1 MQRKLLASVAA
12 APILAMAFAAS
23 AEVTITTTVTT
34 PVSTAAASSAGA
46 DNIRITSSG
55 SVAPTTAGAA
65 VTINSNNTV
74 TNEGNISL
82 NNLNDSV
89 GVLILGGYTGGFT
102 SSAAISVSEDYL
114 PTDADGDGDLDGE
127 LAQGKNRYGIRIVGP
142 GAFTG
147 DITTAGG
154 STSVRGDDSAGI
166 SIETLMVGS
175 LKSGG
180 GVVVGGK
187 RAYGIHTT
195 ADITGSFTV
204 LQSVQ
209 VSGQDSVGIGIDG
222 NIGGRMTL
230 QSNVTTYGY
239 RYIERPF
246 LDTDTAKLDA
256 DDLYLSGSALR
267 IAGNVGGGVLLD
279 IPPLD
284 LIADDGKSD
293 TTTDSDEDGDGIQD
307 NVEPSSALL
316 VYGSAPVVKIG
327 SDTRSVTL
335 GAVGSGDL
343 NYGFVNRG
351 GITALGV
358 YDGVSATGMQIG
370 GSTGQSTVIA
380 NGLYNS
386 GTISAQA
393 AKAGALGV
401 HLTAGARVD
410 TFQNEGGLA
419 SSATSETTDK
429 VRGLLIDQGASMT
442 TVNVGV
448 YGQINATLEGEKGT
462 AVAID
467 DQSGT
472 LRNINN
478 SGKIIA
484 SIAPTDDVNDKDDA
498 DTDPTNEVVTGSAAA
513 IDARANTTGVTYRQT
528 GVTDG
533 DDFKDGVADA
543 DADGDGV
550 DDNDEPILFGDIL
563 LGSGDDLVDI
573 QNGTTRGAIAFGA
586 GNNTLAISG
595 GASVIGSI
603 SDVGGTLAVNIGK
616 GTLSVTNPSDLTLRS
631 LDMASNSQL
640 LVIADPL
647 AGTSTKLVVQ
657 GTANIATGAQIGMT
671 LKSVLDA
678 PTRYTIIEAATLN
691 AGVLNQNVIAS
702 SPYLYIA
709 SATADQAAGKVYVDI
724 RARTTAELGFSKSQ
738 ASSYDAVLK
747 AIQGDSLIQT
757 AMLGQTTRGG
767 LVSLYD
773 QLTPDTG
780 EGTFAALETANQL
793 MSQATA
799 NRPDPYDRY
808 GPDSFWA
815 QEINTLVRR
824 ENSDTQGS
832 DSQVF
837 GFMGGYESMSA
848 NGGALGL
855 TLAYV
860 NVEEHDSAAVV
871 GENTTASVFQGGV
884 YYRKSMGGLQLN
896 AGAGG
901 GYAWFDG
908 KRRFIAGDAD
918 GDGNS
923 DVIRSNSAQW
933 NGATANAFAGI
944 AYQAMVGRFY
954 ARPELRLDYLY
965 LSEGERKESGGGKAL
980 DLTIQDRSG
989 SNLSGEAAIT
999 FGANF
1004 GRDVWVRPEVRI
1016 GYRQALAGELGDTVA
1031 QFSGGTPFTVAS
1043 AGKDDG
1049 ALTLNLALKSG
1060 TAMSYLGV
1068 EAGAEARKKQ
1078 KRYNVRLIG
1087 RAMF

>member
-55 SVAPTTAGAA
+55 SVAPTAAGAA
-65 VTINSNNTV
+65 VTLNSNNTV
-74 TNEGNISL
+74 TNEGNIST
-82 NNLNDSV
+82 NNVNDSIGILV
-89 GVLILGGYTGGFT
+89 LGGYTGGVT
-102 SSAAISVSEDYL
+102 STTAITLTEDYT
-114 PTDADGDGDLDGE
+114 PTDSDSDGDLDGE
-127 LAQGKNRYGIRIVGP
+127 MVAGKNRYGIRVVGP

-147 DITTAGG
+147 DIKTNGG
-154 STSVRGDDSAGI
+154 SISVRGDDSAGI
-166 SIETLMVGS
+166 SIETQLIGNVTN
-175 LKSGG
+175 GG
-180 GVVVGGK
+180 GIVVSGK
-187 RAYGIHTT
+187 RSYGIHATGDISGNFTNTQGITAIGQGTT
-195 ADITGSFTV
+195 
-204 LQSVQ
+204 
-209 VSGQDSVGIGIDG
+209 GIALDG
-222 NIGGRMTL
+222 NVGGRVTV
-230 QSNVTTYGY
+230 QSAVTAYGY

-246 LDTDTAKLDA
+246 LDSDAAKLDA
-256 DDLYLSGSALR
+256 DDLYIGGSALR
-267 IAGNVGGGVLLD
+267 IAGNVGGGVFLD

-284 LIADDGKSD
+284 LIADDGKAD
-293 TTTDSDEDGDGIQD
+293 TTTDSDEDGDGVQD
-307 NVEPSSALL
+307 NVEPSAALT
-316 VYGSAPVVKIG
+316 VYGSAPAVMIG

-335 GAVGSGDL
+335 GAVGAGDL

-370 GSTGQSTVIA
+370 GATGQSTVIA
-380 NGLYNS
+380 NGIHNS
-386 GTISAQA
+386 GAISATA
-393 AKAGALGV
+393 AKAGAVGI
-401 HLTAGARVD
+401 HLTAGARAD
-410 TFQNEGGLA
+410 TLQNEGGLA
-419 SSATSETTDK
+419 AAATSETTDK

-448 YGQINATLEGEKGT
+448 YGQINASLEGEKGT

-472 LRNINN
+472 LRNITNA
-478 SGKIIA
+478 GKIVA
-484 SIAPTDDVNDKDDA
+484 SIAPTDDINDKDDA

-513 IDARANTTGVTYRQT
+513 IDVRANTTGVTYRQV

-533 DDFKDGVADA
+533 DDGKDGVADA
-543 DADGDGV
+543 DVDGDGV

-563 LGSGDDLVDI
+563 LGSGNDLVDI

-586 GNNTLAISG
+586 GANSLSISG

-657 GTANIATGAQIGMT
+657 GTANIASGAQIGMT

-678 PTRYTIIEAATLN
+678 PTRYTIIEATTLN

-738 ASSYDAVLK
+738 ASAYGAVLK

-757 AMLGQTTRGG
+757 SILGQTTRGG
-767 LVSLYD
+767 LLALYD

-824 ENSDTQGS
+824 ENGETQGS

-871 GENTTASVFQGGV
+871 GENTTASVFQGGI
-884 YYRKSMGGLQLN
+884 YYRKSIGGLQLN

-918 GDGNS
+918 GDGAA
-923 DVIRSNSAQW
+923 DVIRSNSAEW

-965 LSEGERKESGGGKAL
+965 LSEGERKETGGGKAL

-1016 GYRQALAGELGDTVA
+1016 GYRQALAGELGDTTA
-1031 QFSGGTPFTVAS
+1031 QFTGGTPFTVAS
-1043 AGKDDG
+1043 ATKDDG

-1060 TAMSYLGV
+1060 TAMSYVGV